1 MYERII
7 RFYEGDVEGNDP
19 FYSDP
24 KAYVTWNALLFPDI
38 STEIARSE
46 EGRYLNPSFL
56 ECPERI
62 IDLTLDLY
70 QKMSKSE
77 KEQIVYRVER
87 YSDYQVF
94 LKEKRLCT
102 FLSTSTSGFLNAYQ
116 DKNQLVLMRITIL
129 KGIKCLDFS
138 KALDSYKKQEE
149 KEILLPPYL
158 TFEMHPL
165 EMNERILAIHDRNDQ
180 CPAVYCDIKVGQS
193 DYVIDEITIDIDKCI
208 EASKRVYECLNQ
220 KQAFNDLD
228 VNAYILFKKYI
239 QNEIQK
245 RMKEIDYGNQ

>member
-7 RFYEGDVEGNDP
+7 QFYEGDVEGNDS

-24 KAYVTWNALLFPDI
+24 KAYVTWNALLFPNI
-38 STEIARSE
+38 TTEIARSE

-70 QKMSKSE
+70 KKMNCNE
-77 KEQIVYRVER
+77 NDQIVYRVER
-87 YSDYQVF
+87 YSDYKVF

-102 FLSTSTSGFLNAYQ
+102 FLSTSTKGFLNAYQ
-116 DKNQLVLMRITIL
+116 DKIQLVLMRITIP
-129 KGIKCLDFS
+129 KGVKCLDFS
-138 KALDSYKKQEE
+138 KELDLYKKQEE

-158 TFEMHPL
+158 TFESQLLDMD
-165 EMNERILAIHDRNDQ
+165 ERILSIHDRNNQ
-180 CPAVYCDIKVGQS
+180 SPVVYCDMKVGQF
-193 DYVIDEITIDIDKCI
+193 DYVLDEIKIDIDECI
-208 EASKRVYECLNQ
+208 EASKRVYYCLNH
-220 KQAFNDLD
+220 KQTLNDSD
-228 VNAYILFKKYI
+228 VNSYILFKKYI

-245 RMKEIDYGNQ
+245 RMKEIENEN